1 MRKLVIERAAVKH
14 NLSVITEGPG
24 TGKSTIAK
32 ELRKAPGFD
41 PLKYLRTI
49 SKDGEKGARPLL

>member
-1 MRKLVIERAAVKH
+1 MEIVFQR